1 MKSSLFLAEMKSI
14 FKNRKLL
21 IPILAVMFIPVL
33 YSGMFLWAFWDPY
46 SQLKDLPV
54 AVVNN
59 DSGAVFEGEKMKLG
73 DELVEK
79 LKGSSQFHFQFVDV
93 DEGYENLEQQEYY
106 MLVEIPENFSENAT
120 TLLDEHPEKLSLKY
134 VPNEGFNFLSAQI
147 GDTAIKEIKASLSKS
162 VTETYAD
169 TIFANME
176 KMGKGFA
183 DASKAAAELNE
194 GSGKISTG
202 ATDLKENLTMLAQK
216 NLEFDS
222 GLSEVKSGA
231 EQLAAKTK
239 ELSEG
244 LGRISGGYS
253 ELYQGAE
260 KLNTG
265 AEEAAAGADRLES
278 GTGQAAA
285 GLGKLIDSHE
295 ELKGGAGNVVD
306 GAASLEKGA
315 SEVHSGAVELSKGMS
330 SLDQALTPVLES
342 LPEEKRA
349 QLTALIENL
358 KSGSGNLELGT
369 AGLTTGASELQSGA
383 SQLQDG
389 LQLFGKGSTEL
400 NTAFLELQEGAGAL
414 SQGTQELAAGQSEF
428 AANFSM
434 ANESLASAVSGSQQ
448 IASGEFEL
456 QTGLSQLEDGSGKLT
471 QGSQDLAKGSAQ
483 LEEGTVSLS
492 KGTAQFSEEM
502 KKVDD
507 QANSIQTTE
516 ETTDMVAEPVEVEKQ
531 AVNHVPN
538 YGTGFA
544 PYFLS
549 LGLFVGA
556 LLISI
561 VYPLREPAAVPA
573 SGFAWFRGKL
583 AVLVVF
589 GVIQSL
595 IADSILLFGLGIEV
609 QSVPLFIAVSIA
621 ASLTFIALVQALVT
635 ILGDPGRF
643 AAIIILILQLT
654 TSAGTFPLELIPA
667 PLQPISALLPMTY
680 SVAAFKA
687 VISSGDYSF
696 MWQNMGIL
704 AVYFLVFITL
714 TAIYFSGYF
723 KKTYN
728 NEIVEPITS

>member
-21 IPILAVMFIPVL
+21 IPILAVMFIPIL

-59 DSGAVFEGEKMKLG
+59 DSGAVFEGEDMKLG

-79 LKGSSQFHFQFVDV
+79 LRDSSQFHFQFVDN
-93 DEGYENLEQQEYY
+93 DEGYENLQQQEYY

-162 VTETYAD
+162 VTETYAETMFENID
-169 TIFANME
+169 
-176 KMGKGFA
+176 KMGQGFA
-183 DASKAAAELNE
+183 EASKAADELNE

-202 ATDLKENLTMLAQK
+202 ATDIKDNLTKLAKK

-222 GLSEVKSGA
+222 GLSEVKNGA
-231 EQLAAKTK
+231 DQLAAKTK
-239 ELSEG
+239 ELSVG

-260 KLNTG
+260 KLQAG
-265 AEEAAAGADRLES
+265 SEEAAAGADRIES

-285 GLGKLIDSHE
+285 GIGKLLDSNE
-295 ELKGGAGNVVD
+295 QLKSGAGNVVD

-315 SEVHSGAVELSKGMS
+315 SEVHSGAVELSEGMS
-330 SLDQALTPVLES
+330 TLDQALTPVLES
-342 LPEEKRA
+342 LSEEKSA
-349 QLTALIENL
+349 QLKVLLEKL
-358 KSGSGNLELGT
+358 KAGSGNLETGT

-389 LQLFGKGSTEL
+389 LQLFGKGGAEL
-400 NTAFLELQEGAGAL
+400 NTALAQLQEGASGL
-414 SQGTQELAAGQSEF
+414 SQGTKELAAGQSDF
-428 AANFSM
+428 TSNFSK
-434 ANESLASAVSGSQQ
+434 ANQSLSDAVTGSQQ
-448 IASGEFEL
+448 ISTGESDL
-456 QTGLSQLEDGSGKLT
+456 QDGLAQLQDGSGKLT
-471 QGSQDLAKGSAQ
+471 QGSQDLAEGSAQ
-483 LEEGTVSLS
+483 LEEGTDSLY
-492 KGTAQFSEEM
+492 KGTAEFKEEM
-502 KKVDD
+502 KKADE

-516 ETTDMVAEPVEVEKQ
+516 ETSDMVAEPVEVEKE

-561 VYPLREPAAVPA
+561 VYPLREPAAIPA

-583 AVLVVF
+583 AVLIVF

-687 VISSGDYSF
+687 VISSGDFSF
-696 MWQNMGIL
+696 MWQKTGIL
-704 AVYFLVFITL
+704 AVYFLVFITF
-714 TAIYFSGYF
+714 TAVYFSGYF
-723 KKTYN
+723 KKTYS
-728 NEIVEPITS
+728 NEVVETHN

>member
-21 IPILAVMFIPVL
+21 IPILAVMFIPIL

-59 DSGAVFEGEKMKLG
+59 DSGAVFEGEDMKLG

-79 LKGSSQFHFQFVDV
+79 LRDSSQFHFQFVDN
-93 DEGYENLEQQEYY
+93 DEGYENLQQQEYY
-106 MLVEIPENFSENAT
+106 MLVEIPENFSGNAT

-162 VTETYAD
+162 VTETYAETMFENID
-169 TIFANME
+169 
-176 KMGKGFA
+176 KMGQGFA
-183 DASKAAAELNE
+183 DASKAADELNE

-202 ATDLKENLTMLAQK
+202 ATDIKENLTKLAKK

-231 EQLAAKTK
+231 DQLAAKTK
-239 ELSEG
+239 ELSVG

-260 KLNTG
+260 KLQAG
-265 AEEAAAGADRLES
+265 SEEAAAGADRLES

-285 GLGKLIDSHE
+285 GLGKLLDSNE
-295 ELKGGAGNVVD
+295 QLKSGAGNVVD

-315 SEVHSGAVELSKGMS
+315 SEVHSGAVELSEGMS
-330 SLDQALTPVLES
+330 TLDQALTPVLES
-342 LPEEKRA
+342 LSEEKSA
-349 QLTALIENL
+349 QLKVLLEKL
-358 KSGSGNLELGT
+358 KAGSGNLETGT

-389 LQLFGKGSTEL
+389 LQLFGKGSAEL
-400 NTAFLELQEGAGAL
+400 NTALAQLQEGASGL
-414 SQGTQELAAGQSEF
+414 SQGTKELAAGQSDF
-428 AANFSM
+428 ISNFSK
-434 ANESLASAVSGSQQ
+434 ANQSLSDAVTGSQQ
-448 IASGEFEL
+448 ISTGESDL
-456 QTGLSQLEDGSGKLT
+456 QDGLAQLQDGSGKLT
-471 QGSQDLAKGSAQ
+471 QGSQDLAEGSAQ
-483 LEEGTVSLS
+483 LEEGTDSLY
-492 KGTAQFSEEM
+492 KGTAEFKEEM
-502 KKVDD
+502 KKADE

-516 ETTDMVAEPVEVEKQ
+516 ETSDMVAEPVEVEKE

-561 VYPLREPAAVPA
+561 VYPLREPAAIPA

-583 AVLVVF
+583 AVLIVF

-687 VISSGDYSF
+687 VISSGDFSF
-696 MWQNMGIL
+696 MWQNTGIL
-704 AVYFLVFITL
+704 AVYFLVFITF
-714 TAIYFSGYF
+714 TAVYFSGYF
-723 KKTYN
+723 KKTYS
-728 NEIVEPITS
+728 NEIVETHN

>member
-59 DSGAVFEGEKMKLG
+59 DSGAEFEGEEMKLG

-79 LKGSSQFHFQFVDV
+79 LKDSSQFHFQFVEGE
-93 DEGYENLEQQEYY
+93 EGYENLQHQEYY

-120 TLLDEHPEKLSLKY
+120 TLLNDHPEKLSLKY

-147 GDTAIKEIKASLSKS
+147 GETAIKEIKASLSKS
-162 VTETYAD
+162 VTETYAETMFD
-169 TIFANME
+169 NID
-176 KMGKGFA
+176 KMGQGFA
-183 DASKAAAELNE
+183 DASKAATELNE
-194 GSGKISTG
+194 GSGKVSDG
-202 ATDLKENLTMLAQK
+202 ASDLKENLAMLAQK

-231 EQLAAKTK
+231 DQLAAKTK

-244 LGRISGGYS
+244 LGKISGGYS
-253 ELYQGAE
+253 ELYQGAG
-260 KLNTG
+260 KLQAG
-265 AEEAAAGADRLES
+265 SEEAAAGASRLEE

-285 GLGKLIDSHE
+285 GLEKLVDSNNQ
-295 ELKGGAGNVVD
+295 LSSGAGGVAD
-306 GAASLEKGA
+306 GAASLQKGA
-315 SEVHSGAVELSKGMS
+315 SDVHSGAVELSEGMS
-330 SLDQALTPVLES
+330 ALDQSLTPVLES
-342 LPEEKRA
+342 MPEEERA
-349 QLTALIENL
+349 QLEALLENL
-358 KSGSGNLELGT
+358 QAGSGRLETGT
-369 AGLTTGASELQSGA
+369 AGLSTGASDLQAGA

-389 LQLFGKGSTEL
+389 ILAASKGSADL
-400 NTAFLELQEGAGAL
+400 KSAFLELQEGAGVL
-414 SQGTQELAAGQSEF
+414 SQGTKELAAGQSEF
-428 AANFSM
+428 AANFSQ
-434 ANESLASAVSGSQQ
+434 ANKSLASAVTGSQQ
-448 IASGEFEL
+448 IASGESEL
-456 QTGLSQLEDGSGKLT
+456 QAGLSQLQDGSGKLA
-471 QGSQDLAKGSAQ
+471 QGSQDLANGSAQ
-483 LEEGTVSLS
+483 LEEGTASLS
-492 KGTAQFSEEM
+492 KGTAQFNQEM
-502 KKVDD
+502 KKADE
-507 QANSIQTTE
+507 QANSITTTE
-516 ETTDMVAEPVEVEKQ
+516 ETSDMVAGPVEVEKE

-583 AVLVVF
+583 AVLIVF

-609 QSVPLFIAVSIA
+609 QSIPLFIAVSIA
-621 ASLTFIALVQALVT
+621 ASLTFIALVQTLVT

-687 VISSGDYSF
+687 VISSGDFSF
-696 MWQNMGIL
+696 MWQNTGIL
-704 AVYFLVFITL
+704 TAYFLVFITF
-714 TAIYFSGYF
+714 TAVYFTGYF
-723 KKTYN
+723 KKTYT
-728 NEIVEPITS
+728 NEVLETQN